1 MYGTAD
7 GVDPDK
13 AQHTGADHGDQSRC
27 QGMAKATHGTAADL
41 VSGGQKF
48 QCGDDQKALYGK
60 VRTFGS
66 VVYRRRK
73 KSRPSTKIP
82 DNRPQNIT
90 EKSCRDG
97 ILFAPLKISGTVI
110 LARKSNG
117 SLGKCV
123 YHKIRKN
130 SKFSAAADPAI
141 AFEPK
146 LLIMLWMQT
155 LAREKTMPCR
165 PAGTPMIRI
174 FSVRPSQ
181 WTSQRG

>member
-13 AQHTGADHGDQSRC
+13 AQHAGADHGDQSRC

-60 VRTFGS
+60 S
-66 VVYRRRK
+66 QYRRRK

-90 EKSCRDG
+90 EK
-97 ILFAPLKISGTVI
+97 
-110 LARKSNG
+110 
-117 SLGKCV
+117 
-123 YHKIRKN
+123 
-130 SKFSAAADPAI
+130 
-141 AFEPK
+141 
-146 LLIMLWMQT
+146 IM
-155 LAREKTMPCR
+155 
-165 PAGTPMIRI
+165 
-174 FSVRPSQ
+174 
-181 WTSQRG
+181 QRRYTFLHR

>member
-13 AQHTGADHGDQSRC
+13 AQHAGADHGDQSRC

-60 VRTFGS
+60 SQDIRI

-90 EKSCRDG
+90 EKIMQRRYTFLHRLKSP
-97 ILFAPLKISGTVI
+97 AP
-110 LARKSNG
+110 
-117 SLGKCV
+117 
-123 YHKIRKN
+123 
-130 SKFSAAADPAI
+130 
-141 AFEPK
+141 
-146 LLIMLWMQT
+146 
-155 LAREKTMPCR
+155 
-165 PAGTPMIRI
+165 
-174 FSVRPSQ
+174 
-181 WTSQRG
+181 